1 MICSPYS
8 QHQRNQNCKDTTMMI
23 LKLTA
28 GLAVAMLLG
37 YLAWVFW
44 LEGSHWGA
52 AFLGLFS
59 AATARATLSQ

>member
-1 MICSPYS
+1 
-8 QHQRNQNCKDTTMMI
+8 MMI

-37 YLAWVFW
+37 YLAWMF
-44 LEGSHWGA
+44 LLDSHYWGA

-59 AATARATLSQ
+59 GATAWATLSR